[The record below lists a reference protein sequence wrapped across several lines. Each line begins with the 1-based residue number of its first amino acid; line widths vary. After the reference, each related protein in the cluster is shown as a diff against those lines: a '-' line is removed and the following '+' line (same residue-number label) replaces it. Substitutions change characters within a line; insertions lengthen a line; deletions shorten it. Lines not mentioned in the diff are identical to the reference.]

1 MTEPPVASPTVDPTK
16 SNTNSGGDGGVLE
29 RTWQF
34 VKRPL
39 AAFGRFLK
47 YSGDKLVIPLLLA
60 GVAFALG
67 PYISQHW
74 QDHHAEISTK
84 ASIVQNVSLASAE
97 LMSAVETRDTHPELE
112 TTSRYYA
119 DFRTWQD
126 ASQEIQGQIA
136 SYFPSE
142 ATLRT
147 DWIRFTTALRLYHAL
162 PDQPKDREPRR
173 QTLAALYA
181 YANTF
186 NNIAAATAKRFQQVL
201 AAKPPKAAGNLL
213 YQAAWRRLGSSLIA
227 QRDAFVAEVVH
238 SNGFSG

>member
-1 MTEPPVASPTVDPTK
+1 MTEPPVVPAPGDAGT
-16 SNTNSGGDGGVLE
+16 SNAETGGRLLTPLWGLVE
-29 RTWQF
+29 
-34 VKRPL
+34 RPL

-74 QDHHAEISTK
+74 QDHHAEISMK
-84 ASIVQNVSLASAE
+84 ATIVQNVSLASAE
-97 LMSAVETRDTHPELE
+97 LMSAVETRDTHPEIE

-119 DFRTWQD
+119 DFRAWQD

-173 QTLAALYA
+173 DTLSALYA

-186 NNIAAATAKRFQQVL
+186 SNISAATAKRFQEVL
-201 AAKPPKAAGNLL
+201 AEKPPKAAGNIL

-238 SNGFSG
+238 SNGFTG